1 MDLKGIL
8 EYQKLD
14 GELFKIER
22 QLKSNENKKMANKM
36 HESMKEA
43 QNRSYKLEEK
53 AGALLSEIEKAK
65 KQFKTQ
71 QDKMDEFMS
80 KDLEKMS
87 KEDLDKLSVL
97 KDKLAQNLAI
107 LERNLTSLAENVNAT
122 LADFNKT
129 IKTFNACK
137 EQYAKSK
144 AAYDNDVKSVEDK
157 KNEIE
162 NDLKKLAKSLDS
174 KLFETYQKRRKENI
188 FPVVVPIINNSCGGC
203 HIELPYANIS
213 KLEDDGILTC
223 EHCHRIIYKMQ

>member
-1 MDLKGIL
+1 MDLKSIL

-22 QLKSNENKKMANKM
+22 QLKNNENKKTLNKM
-36 HESMKEA
+36 HDNMKDA
-43 QNRSYKLEEK
+43 QNRSFKLEEK
-53 AGALLSEIEKAK
+53 AGALLGEIDKVK

-71 QDKMDEFMS
+71 QDKMNEFMS
-80 KDLEKMS
+80 KDLEKLS
-87 KEDLDKLSVL
+87 KEELEKLSVL
-97 KDKLAQNLAI
+97 RDKLAQNLAI
-107 LERNLTSLAENVNAT
+107 LERNLTALAENVNAT

-137 EQYAKSK
+137 EQYTKSK
-144 AAYDNDVKSVEDK
+144 TAYDNDVKSVEK
-157 KNEIE
+157 KRDEIE
-162 NDLKKLAKSLDS
+162 NNLKKLAKSLDN
-174 KLFETYQKRRKENI
+174 KLFEAYQKRRKENI

-223 EHCHRIIYKMQ
+223 EHCHRIIYKM

>member
-53 AGALLSEIEKAK
+53 AGALLSEIEKVK

-71 QDKMDEFMS
+71 QDKLDEFMS

-162 NDLKKLAKSLDS
+162 NDLKKLEKSLDS

-213 KLEDDGILTC
+213 KLDDDGILTC

>member
-22 QLKSNENKKMANKM
+22 QLKSNENKVMANKM
-36 HESMKEA
+36 HESMKDA

-53 AGALLSEIEKAK
+53 AGALLGEIEKVK

-87 KEDLDKLSVL
+87 KEELDKLSVL

-129 IKTFNACK
+129 IKTFNTCK

-162 NDLKKLAKSLDS
+162 NDLKKLAKSLDG
-174 KLFETYQKRRKENI
+174 KLFEAYQKRRKENI

-223 EHCHRIIYKMQ
+223 EHCHRIIYKM

>member
-22 QLKSNENKKMANKM
+22 QLKSNENKVMANKM
-36 HESMKEA
+36 HESMKDA

-53 AGALLSEIEKAK
+53 AGALLGEIEKVK

-87 KEDLDKLSVL
+87 KEELDKLSVL

-157 KNEIE
+157 KDEIE

-174 KLFETYQKRRKENI
+174 KLFEAYQKRRKENI

-223 EHCHRIIYKMQ
+223 EHCHRIIYKM

>member
-22 QLKSNENKKMANKM
+22 QLKSNENKVMANKM
-36 HESMKEA
+36 HESMKDA

-53 AGALLSEIEKAK
+53 AGALLGEIEKVK

-87 KEDLDKLSVL
+87 KEELDKLSVL

-162 NDLKKLAKSLDS
+162 NDLKKLAKSLDG
-174 KLFETYQKRRKENI
+174 KLFEAYQKRRKENI

-223 EHCHRIIYKMQ
+223 EHCHRIIYKM